1 MKEAVLETIQRP
13 LERTSALVLVHFLWL
28 HKFEPNLIP
37 GRGLAG
43 GVKEYPEGV
52 DLSDSLRQSDS

>member
-13 LERTSALVLVHFLWL
+13 LERTSTLVLVHFLW

-37 GRGLAG
+37 GRGLAE
-43 GVKEYPEGV
+43 GVKEYPEEV
-52 DLSDSLRQSDS
+52 SDS